1 MAFCPQ
7 CGTQVANFPCSNCGH
22 NPEDRNVPPPNTQ
35 TPEDESPPAEETPAQ
50 DKPTKTIKL
59 VLDPNLAS
67 LPPDDFPPTSG
78 EADDADSDYADS
90 DYADSDYADSD
101 YADSE
106 EMEEDLGDEV
116 EDRRTIFSGGML
128 VLTNNDLTLYSHDG
142 EDVIKSIPLRRIV
155 SCEGKRLDKVKRKA
169 MKMGSIGMLKR
180 KLVVNTGIN
189 IDDNYVQYIRK
200 MNEKIEDAKFKLDS
214 QPEQYQDK
222 KLRGFLSKRP
232 DQATIANLRARKLKT
247 LTERLKRLQTD
258 PEFVLKTKRQQA
270 TIVKQTFTLPPNVAN
285 PEEEYDIW
293 VHAINRRIEGAKKLR
308 VTTAPANAVVVID
321 DAPYAISPCIIE
333 KPLTDESAVRGQYQV
348 KVFLEGYK
356 LETIMVD
363 ADPTKDS
370 EAIEFNLERLATPNA
385 VVDARASS
393 MREELEQGPI
403 DYDPDDIEL
412 EVVGTMYKMLL
423 MEESVLLTN
432 PESGHSFLSI
442 PYENIKEVTLKKN
455 RYKVFSKDVLGLQI
469 AYDVDDF
476 PDTKENFELSGEVY
490 LSKHEMAHRY
500 EALHTNLNKKM
511 KWFSE

>member
-22 NPEDRNVPPPNTQ
+22 NPEDRDVPAPNDQ
-35 TPEDESPPAEETPAQ
+35 TPEVESPPSQETPAQ

-67 LPPDDFPPTSG
+67 LPPDDIPPASG
-78 EADDADSDYADS
+78 EEDGADPDGADQGYADQDYADQ
-90 DYADSDYADSD
+90 DYADP
-101 YADSE
+101 
-106 EMEEDLGDEV
+106 EEDLEGEV
-116 EDRRTIFSGGML
+116 EDRRTNFSGGML
-128 VLTNNDLTLYSHDG
+128 VLTNRDLTLYSHDG
-142 EDVIKSIPLRRIV
+142 EDIIKSIPLRRIV
-155 SCEGKRLDKVKRKA
+155 SCEGKRLAKVKRRA

-189 IDDNYVQYIRK
+189 IEDNYVQYVRNL
-200 MNEKIEDAKFKLDS
+200 NEKIENAKFKLDS

-222 KLRGFLSKRP
+222 KLRGFLTKRP
-232 DQATIANLRARKLKT
+232 DQATLANFRARKLKT

-258 PEFVLKTKRQQA
+258 PEFVLKTKRKQA
-270 TIVKQTFTLPPNVAN
+270 TIVKQTFTLPPDVAN

-293 VHAINRRIEGAKKLR
+293 VHAITRRIEGTKKLR
-308 VTTAPANAVVVID
+308 VATAPPNAVVVID
-321 DAPYAISPCIIE
+321 DAPYAISPCIID
-333 KPLTDESAVRGQYQV
+333 KPLTDESAVRGQY
-348 KVFLEGYK
+348 KVQAFLEGYK

-363 ADPTKDS
+363 ADPRKDS

-385 VVDARASS
+385 VVDERASS
-393 MREELEQGPI
+393 MRAKLGQGYV
-403 DYDPDDIEL
+403 DYDPDDIEM
-412 EVVGTMYKMLL
+412 EAVGAMYKILL
-423 MEESVLLTN
+423 VEESVLLTN

-469 AYDVDDF
+469 TYDVDGF
-476 PDTKENFELSGEVY
+476 PDTKENFELSGEAY
-490 LSKHEMAHRY
+490 SSKHEMAHRY